1 MVEERQSVFDEY
13 MEEFT
18 KLDKSLKNK
27 EIVEKE
33 KMIIAYLMNYA
44 EENNIKYDLLTS
56 REINDILDE
65 EGTDDDYLE
74 AMMVYLH
81 NIEELAGSI
90 LYGDRAE

>member
-1 MVEERQSVFDEY
+1 MIEERQSVFNEY
-13 MEEFT
+13 MDEFI

-33 KMIIAYLMNYA
+33 KLIIAYLMNYA

-56 REINDILDE
+56 KEINDIIDDN
-65 EGTDDDYLE
+65 GTDDDYLE

-81 NIEELAGSI
+81 NIEELAGAI
-90 LYGDRAE
+90 LYGDSDE